1 VGSCTPEAEVV
12 GLSDF
17 EASLVYIVR
26 MDRSA
31 IASCMYLVKK
41 KKKKKIVNIK
51 KLQWHENI

>member
-41 KKKKKIVNIK
+41 KKEKDCKYK
-51 KLQWHENI
+51 EATMA